1 MKRGHA
7 LREQILDMLA
17 FPRLLVRAR
26 IDLENCSH
34 AGNFAPGDPVCANC
48 ADRLEC
54 GWLYQND
61 AFSGLGE
68 KHIDDLVEALDF
80 AVDFVDASSFR
91 SGHPPKTDCPCDVC
105 VWLEKARQLYARV
118 SETE

>member
-1 MKRGHA
+1 
-7 LREQILDMLA
+7 MLT
-17 FPRLLVRAR
+17 FPRLLVRSR
-26 IDLENCSH
+26 IDLGSCTH

-61 AFSGLGE
+61 AFSGLSE
-68 KHIDDLVEALDF
+68 KRMDDLVEALDF

-91 SGHPPKTDCPCDVC
+91 SGHPPATDCPCDVC
-105 VWLEKARQLYARV
+105 EWLGKARRLYDRV
-118 SETE
+118 SGVE